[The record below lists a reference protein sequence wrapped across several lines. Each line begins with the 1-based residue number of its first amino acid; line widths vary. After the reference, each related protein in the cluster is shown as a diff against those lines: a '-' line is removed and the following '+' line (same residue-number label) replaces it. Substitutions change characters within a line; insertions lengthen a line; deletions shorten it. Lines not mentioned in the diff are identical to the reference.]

1 MYLTQKEHSYLKEF
15 REQEQL
21 CIDKY
26 SKYSQSAC
34 SGELKALF
42 ADLAECEKK
51 HLDTLNEMSKGVV
64 ADVPSPKPADF
75 THCGK
80 VSYADE
86 QSRQIDSF
94 LCRDMLSSEKHVSAS
109 YDTGVFEFAD
119 PQARQMLGHIQ
130 HEEQQHGERIY
141 NYMKNNGMYN

>member
-1 MYLTQKEHSYLKEF
+1 MYLTQKENNFIKEF

-26 SKYSQSAC
+26 AKYSQNAC
-34 SGELKALF
+34 STELKALF
-42 ADLAECEKK
+42 SDLEECEKK
-51 HLDTLNEMSKGVV
+51 HLKTIDDMSKGVV
-64 ADVPSPKPADF
+64 GDVPAPKPVDL
-75 THCGK
+75 THCCG
-80 VSYADE
+80 VIYADE
-86 QSRQIDSF
+86 QSRQNDSY
-94 LCRDMLSSEKHVSAS
+94 LCRDMLVSEKHVSGA
-109 YDTGVFEFAD
+109 YNTGVFEFTD